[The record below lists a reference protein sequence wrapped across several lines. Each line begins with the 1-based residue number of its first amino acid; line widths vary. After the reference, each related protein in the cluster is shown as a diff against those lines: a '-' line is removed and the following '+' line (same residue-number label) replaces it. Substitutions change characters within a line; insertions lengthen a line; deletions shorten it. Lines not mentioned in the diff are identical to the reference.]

1 MFIPACWWVHIDSL
15 QKLWDNAFQLNQFMW
30 VHPKKNIEHSPWRY
44 LSFLQPEWPQLRH
57 AWRHVGN
64 PSWTG
69 EDKWP
74 ERASM
79 FPWKGGTLER
89 WDWTDIIY
97 IIRYIYIHQQPDIL
111 YIYTSTMGYY
121 IYIHQQW
128 DIIYIYPIVDTWGI
142 ELKPMKAICF
152 THWIWRCWLCP
163 ETYLEWSGPDWI
175 MTNLVCSEGL
185 EPQKTRRFPSSSEA
199 SDGLYF
205 GGIKWLDRKTNY
217 QAKSNK
223 KANEQSTLESFWL
236 IVWDLFQKGP

>member
-97 IIRYIYIHQQPDIL
+97 IIRYIYI
-111 YIYTSTMGYY
+111 YINNRIFY

-128 DIIYIYPIVDTWGI
+128 DIIYIHQQWDIIYISHCWHMGDWTKTDEGDLFHSLD
-142 ELKPMKAICF
+142 LKMLIMSRNVPWMI
-152 THWIWRCWLCP
+152 RPWLNHDKFS
-163 ETYLEWSGPDWI
+163 L
-175 MTNLVCSEGL
+175 
-185 EPQKTRRFPSSSEA
+185 
-199 SDGLYF
+199 F
-205 GGIKWLDRKTNY
+205 GGVGTPENAQISVIFGSKRRPI
-217 QAKSNK
+217 
-223 KANEQSTLESFWL
+223 FW
-236 IVWDLFQKGP
+236 GY